1 MRSLPEKQTIVIYI
15 LPDISRSNGYQ
26 TMKFGHIIETFFLKN
41 HSQNVMDKIFPDSY
55 LKNKI
60 ERISGSIA

>member
-1 MRSLPEKQTIVIYI
+1 M